1 MFTVMKNTKEKDSYV
16 SRQLA
21 PLDESLGKS
30 LDETKS
36 SDV

>member
-1 MFTVMKNTKEKDSYV
+1 MADTEAKDSYL
-16 SRQLA
+16 SREPV

-36 SDV
+36 SDI